1 MSGDAGDAQRSRWPR
16 VALALLGLGLVA
28 GFAWLVVRA
37 QALPTGVVPIVW
49 DREVCAHCKMH
60 IGEPGFAAQLQLEDG
75 QVLNFD
81 DPGCLFRHL
90 SRDIGPVRATYFRHV
105 HEDRW
110 LSAAEVGFIEVEPTP
125 MGFGLGAVDA
135 AHPGAMPYAAA
146 RARLLGDSEARP

>member
-1 MSGDAGDAQRSRWPR
+1 MSGEEHKAKRSVGPTLVI
-16 VALALLGLGLVA
+16 VALGVLLVS
-28 GFAWLVVRA
+28 GFAWLIIRA
-37 QALPTGVVPIVW
+37 QALPTGVVPVVW

-75 QVLNFD
+75 RVLNFD

-90 SRDIGPVRATYFRHV
+90 ARDIGPVRATYFRHL

-110 LSAAEVGFIEVEPTP
+110 LSSGEVGFIEVEPTP

-135 AHPGAMPYAAA
+135 SHPGALSYATA
-146 RARLLGDSEARP
+146 RARIEGGAEAHR